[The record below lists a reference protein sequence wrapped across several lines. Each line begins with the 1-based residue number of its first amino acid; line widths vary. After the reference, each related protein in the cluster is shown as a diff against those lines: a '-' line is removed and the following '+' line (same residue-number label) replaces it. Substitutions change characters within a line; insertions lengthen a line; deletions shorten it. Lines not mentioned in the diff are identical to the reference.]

1 MTALQSLEA
10 VADEDLELNLLL
22 QAIYARFHYDF
33 RGYARSSLRRRL
45 DSALAAF
52 NCRSLSAL
60 QDRVLHD
67 EAVFPALMRFLT
79 IQVSDLFRDPGYFLV
94 FRERIVPVLRTYP
107 SLRLWVAG
115 CSTGEEAYS
124 HAIILAEEGLLE
136 KSTIYAT
143 DINQD
148 SLATARAGIYASDR
162 LRTFVDN
169 HQRAGASVP
178 LSAHYTAAYGSV
190 VFSRY
195 LRDKILFSDHS
206 LATDSVFAEMQVVS
220 CRNVLIY
227 FEHALQERALGLF
240 KDSLCRRGY
249 LGLGPPETPRFT
261 QHERDFAEVEQ
272 RWFQRC

>member
-1 MTALQSLEA
+1 MTPLAPLER
-10 VADEDLELNLLL
+10 VAEEDLELNLLL
-22 QAIYARFHYDF
+22 QAIYVRFHYDF
-33 RGYARSSLRRRL
+33 RGYSRSSLRRRL
-45 DSALAAF
+45 DSALTAF
-52 NCRSLSAL
+52 DCRSLSAL

-79 IQVSDLFRDPGYFLV
+79 IQVSDLFRDPRYFLV
-94 FRERIVPVLRTYP
+94 FRRQIVPVLRTYP

-148 SLATARAGIYASDR
+148 SLATADAGIYGGDR

-169 HQRAGASVP
+169 HQLSGASVP
-178 LSAHYTAAYGSV
+178 LSEHYTAAYGSV
-190 VFSRY
+190 VFGRS

-240 KDSLCRRGY
+240 KESLCRRGY

-261 QHERDFAEVEQ
+261 QHEHDFTEVAE

>member
-1 MTALQSLEA
+1 MTTALRLDAIVE
-10 VADEDLELNLLL
+10 EDLELNLLL
-22 QAIYARFHYDF
+22 HAIYARFHYDF

-45 DSALAAF
+45 DSALTAF

-60 QDRVLHD
+60 QDKVLHD
-67 EAVFPALMRFLT
+67 DAMFPALMRFLT
-79 IQVSDLFRDPGYFLV
+79 IQVSDLFRDPQYFLV
-94 FRERIVPVLRTYP
+94 FRRQIVPVLRTYP
-107 SLRLWVAG
+107 SVRLWVAG

-148 SLATARAGIYASDR
+148 SLGTGKAGIYSSDR
-162 LRTFVDN
+162 LRSFVDN
-169 HQRAGASVP
+169 HQRAGARVP

-190 VFSRY
+190 VFSRF
-195 LRDKILFSDHS
+195 LRDRILFSDHS
-206 LATDSVFAEMQVVS
+206 LATDNVFAEMHVVS

-261 QHERDFAEVEQ
+261 QHEHDFREVGE